1 MNTRIILL
9 LMAAGLAACSGSGKG
24 LGATPAPDPDGAD
37 ADTAAPVPAGGDS
50 PATPAP
56 VSIAEDRS
64 EDLAGSDADG
74 NGIRDDIDH
83 LIASQFSARPDIRAA
98 AEQKARAL
106 RQMLL
111 ATTREEA
118 LAAGRQIAR
127 ASSCVYRIL
136 PFEQPGAVPVRD
148 AMSREIESL
157 TANTR
162 TRLRQY
168 LAANRLAG
176 GGYFS
181 QPPEPV
187 CD

>member
-9 LMAAGLAACSGSGKG
+9 LMTAGLAACSGGGKG
-24 LGATPAPDPDGAD
+24 PAATPAPGPDGAPP
-37 ADTAAPVPAGGDS
+37 T
-50 PATPAP
+50 P
-56 VSIAEDRS
+56 VSIDEDRS
-64 EDLAGSDADG
+64 DGLAGSDADG
-74 NGIRDDIDH
+74 NGIRDDIDR

-136 PFEQPGAVPVRD
+136 PFDQPGAVPVRD

-162 TRLRQY
+162 ARLRQY

>member
-9 LMAAGLAACSGSGKG
+9 LMTAGLAACSGGGKG
-24 LGATPAPDPDGAD
+24 PAATPVPGPDGAPP
-37 ADTAAPVPAGGDS
+37 T
-50 PATPAP
+50 P
-56 VSIAEDRS
+56 VSIDEDRS
-64 EDLAGSDADG
+64 DGLAGSDADG
-74 NGIRDDIDH
+74 NGIRDDIDR

-136 PFEQPGAVPVRD
+136 PFDQPGAVPVRD

-162 TRLRQY
+162 ARLRQY